1 MSTRFLFAAAIT
13 ATSLTAAANAAL
25 YVPFNQADPVGSG
38 WTQSMAPNDDG
49 SSAQIDM
56 GMTFCFYQTDHTALF
71 INNNGNVTFDG
82 GFSTFTPFAFPSS
95 ARPMIAPFFADVDTR
110 NRGHAGPGTN
120 LVWHKSIDS
129 DNNGSADLFVVTWD
143 TVGYFGNQ
151 VDKLNTF
158 QLVLSADE
166 NGFGTGLNAAF
177 SYGDMNWTTGSA
189 SGGVNGFGGSAATV
203 GINRGNGID
212 FDQLGRF
219 DNSGNLYSPTNG
231 GVNYLD
237 GQTFYFNAC
246 QGIVPAP
253 SSLGVLGVAA
263 LAATRRRRA

>member
-13 ATSLTAAANAAL
+13 ATSLSAAAHAAL

-38 WTQSMAPNDDG
+38 WTQSMGANDDG
-49 SSAQIDM
+49 SSSRIEM
-56 GMTFCFYQTDHTALF
+56 GMTFCFYETDQTSLF

-82 GFSTFTPFAFPSS
+82 AFSTFTPFAFPSS

-166 NGFGTGLNAAF
+166 DTWGATPLQYAVRLDVTADLAAF
-177 SYGDMNWTTGSA
+177 TEVVSFVTDDPTRAVARWGDH
-189 SGGVNGFGGSAATV
+189 VY
-203 GINRGNGID
+203 
-212 FDQLGRF
+212 LGR
-219 DNSGNLYSPTNG
+219 DDGALLRCALEPTR
-231 GVNYLD
+231 
-237 GQTFYFNAC
+237 Q
-246 QGIVPAP
+246 
-253 SSLGVLGVAA
+253 
-263 LAATRRRRA
+263 